1 MEKITNPS
9 LSSNQFSGSLIVERQ
24 RKFFLSQKTKPISF
38 RIQQLKKLR
47 SLVIDNEE
55 KLYAALKKDLGR
67 PKFEAYMTDFNVV
80 LHSLNDAIKNL
91 KSWSKPKKVS
101 TPKILWP
108 AKSEIHNEPFGVTL
122 IIGPWNYPFQLM
134 MNPLIGSMAAGNC
147 SVVKPSELA
156 PNTQEFICE
165 LINSTFDPEYI
176 VSIAG
181 GIPES
186 QELLKQKFD
195 YIFFTGGTS
204 VGKIV
209 YEAAA
214 KNLTPVTLELGG
226 KSPCIVAPTAD
237 LKVAAN
243 RIMWGKFFNVGQTC
257 VAPDYL
263 LIHESVKQEFIA
275 ECKNVL
281 KEYFGPEPAK
291 SESYGRVINK
301 KHFERLTNL
310 INKEKA
316 VTGGVWNEDD
326 LYIAP
331 TLLDDIGWD
340 DPVMK
345 EEVFGPVLP
354 MFSYSNFDDVTAKI
368 TSRSKPLALYLFSK
382 DNSEQKKV
390 VNNVSCG
397 GMTINDCLSH
407 VLNPNLPFGGVGDS
421 GMGAYHGK
429 LSFETFSHKKSVLKR
444 TFKFDLKARY
454 APYKEKT
461 LRMLKMIQ

>member
-1 MEKITNPS
+1 VEKITNPS